1 MDNTTLPLHLSHVQ
15 KSSSIINRSHTLL
28 HSTALIALIYYRI
41 ASFFQTTKPRDLP
54 TTFSCL
60 LVFTGELI
68 LSFLW
73 FLGQAYR
80 FRPVSRTVFP
90 ERLPENVEL
99 PAVDVFICTADPS
112 KEPTLEVTTLIRMLY
127 IYLHVYLSDDGG
139 CSVTL
144 EAMKEAWRFAKGY
157 WVPYC
162 RAYGIKTRCPGLI
175 FLEKRVI
182 MRVLR
187 VVNSWLIGRKLR
199 FDSVRI
205 PPAAQLEEAF
215 ILSYPGRRPYRLGGG
230 DGERERDGDDEGE
243 REAEGERGCCGA
255 AAGAVDDGGD
265 GGLEAAMIEADYLRV
280 SAMISNSPYILVL
293 DCDMYCNDPTSARQA
308 MCFHLDPKISP
319 SLGFV
324 QFPQKFHN
332 ISKTDVYDSQLRY
345 VFKVLWQGMDGLQG
359 PIVSGTGF
367 YIKREALYA
376 NPIKADNSP
385 KRASC
390 SRPVV
395 RLEHQSLW
403 TQNAVNVNVQISY
416 WMQVGFLY
424 LSLVEDYFTGLV
436 NLHCKGWKSVY
447 CDPVRPAFLGAGTTN
462 LNDVLVQSTRWIS
475 GLVDVT
481 LSRFCPLIYGP
492 KKMSALQT
500 MCYGEQA
507 FFPFYF
513 LPLWCFATIPQ
524 LCLLNGI
531 AVYPEVVLW
540 QGMDGLQGPVVSGTG
555 FYIKREALYAN
566 PIKDVDVMELKQY
579 FGPSNE
585 FIKSFGRHYKP
596 KDHQHSSSVIL
607 MKETQFLASCAY
619 ENETKWA
626 EEASPGHISPAFT
639 NCIWWL
645 GANISHFGL
654 KTLRNVNVQI
664 SYWLQVGF
672 LYLSV
677 VEDYFTG
684 LVNLHCKGWKSVYC
698 DPVRPAFLGAGTTNL
713 NDVLVQSTRW
723 SSGLVEVAL
732 SRFCPLI
739 YGPKKMSALQTLCYG
754 ELAFFPFYFLPLWCF
769 ATIPQLCL
777 LNGIAVYPEVVT
789 QEIH

>member
-41 ASFFQTTKPRDLP
+41 ASFFKPSDLP

-68 LSFLW
+68 LSFIW

-80 FRPVSRTVFP
+80 FRPVTRTVFP

-112 KEPTLEVTTLIRMLY
+112 KEPTLEVMNTVISAIALDY
-127 IYLHVYLSDDGG
+127 PPDKLHVYLSDDGG

-157 WVPYC
+157 WVPFC
-162 RAYGIKTRCPGLI
+162 RAYGIKTRCPEAYFFGEEGNTESSPGGEFMADREKVKEKYENFKSRVMRIRQNSTIIVNRDHVAVIEVINDASIDEASQEDKAEEMPL
-175 FLEKRVI
+175 LVYVSREKRPS
-182 MRVLR
+182 LPHHF
-187 VVNSWLIGRKLR
+187 K
-199 FDSVRI
+199 
-205 PPAAQLEEAF
+205 
-215 ILSYPGRRPYRLGGG
+215 
-230 DGERERDGDDEGE
+230 
-243 REAEGERGCCGA
+243 
-255 AAGAVDDGGD
+255 AGALNV
-265 GGLEAAMIEADYLRV
+265 LLRV

-359 PIVSGTGF
+359 PLVSGTGF

-376 NPIKADNSP
+376 NPI
-385 KRASC
+385 R
-390 SRPVV
+390 
-395 RLEHQSLW
+395 
-403 TQNAVNVNVQISY
+403 
-416 WMQVGFLY
+416 
-424 LSLVEDYFTGLV
+424 
-436 NLHCKGWKSVY
+436 
-447 CDPVRPAFLGAGTTN
+447 
-462 LNDVLVQSTRWIS
+462 
-475 GLVDVT
+475 
-481 LSRFCPLIYGP
+481 
-492 KKMSALQT
+492 
-500 MCYGEQA
+500 
-507 FFPFYF
+507 
-513 LPLWCFATIPQ
+513 
-524 LCLLNGI
+524 
-531 AVYPEVVLW
+531 
-540 QGMDGLQGPVVSGTG
+540 
-555 FYIKREALYAN
+555 
-566 PIKDVDVMELKQY
+566 DVDVMELKQY

-596 KDHQHSSSVIL
+596 KDHQHSSSVTL
-607 MKETQFLASCAY
+607 MKETQYLASCAY
-619 ENETKWA
+619 ENETKWGK
-626 EEASPGHISPAFT
+626 E
-639 NCIWWL
+639 
-645 GANISHFGL
+645 
-654 KTLRNVNVQI
+654 
-664 SYWLQVGF
+664 VGF

-677 VEDYFTG
+677 AEDYLTS
-684 LVNLHCKGWKSVYC
+684 LVNMHCKGWKSVYC

-723 SSGLVEVAL
+723 SSSLVEVGL

-739 YGPKKMSALQTLCYG
+739 YGPKKMSALQTMCYG

-777 LNGIAVYPEVVT
+777 LNDIAVYPEASNWFFMVFSFVFLSSVSKHIQEVLSTGGSMRSWINEQRIWMIKSVTCHLYGSLDAIMKRLGMREAKFMITNKVIDDEQTRLYQTGKIDFQTSIMLLAPLVILTIINVVSFVGGVT
-789 QEIH
+789 RAMVTGKFSYMFIQVFLSLFIVTMGYPVIEGMILRKDKGRIPPSVTILSVLVSTIFLSLGSLVLNVLLK

>member
-41 ASFFQTTKPRDLP
+41 ASFFKPSDLP

-68 LSFLW
+68 LSFIW

-80 FRPVSRTVFP
+80 FRPVTRTVFP

-112 KEPTLEVTTLIRMLY
+112 KEPTLEVMNTVISAIALDY
-127 IYLHVYLSDDGG
+127 PPDKLHVYLSDDGG

-157 WVPYC
+157 WVPFC
-162 RAYGIKTRCPGLI
+162 RAYGIKTRCPEAYFFGEEGNTESSPGGEFMADREKVKVINDASIDEASQEDKAEEMPL
-175 FLEKRVI
+175 LVYVSREKRPS
-182 MRVLR
+182 LPHHF
-187 VVNSWLIGRKLR
+187 K
-199 FDSVRI
+199 
-205 PPAAQLEEAF
+205 
-215 ILSYPGRRPYRLGGG
+215 
-230 DGERERDGDDEGE
+230 
-243 REAEGERGCCGA
+243 
-255 AAGAVDDGGD
+255 AGALNV
-265 GGLEAAMIEADYLRV
+265 LLRV

-359 PIVSGTGF
+359 PLVSGTGF

-376 NPIKADNSP
+376 NPI
-385 KRASC
+385 R
-390 SRPVV
+390 
-395 RLEHQSLW
+395 
-403 TQNAVNVNVQISY
+403 
-416 WMQVGFLY
+416 
-424 LSLVEDYFTGLV
+424 
-436 NLHCKGWKSVY
+436 
-447 CDPVRPAFLGAGTTN
+447 
-462 LNDVLVQSTRWIS
+462 
-475 GLVDVT
+475 
-481 LSRFCPLIYGP
+481 
-492 KKMSALQT
+492 
-500 MCYGEQA
+500 
-507 FFPFYF
+507 
-513 LPLWCFATIPQ
+513 
-524 LCLLNGI
+524 
-531 AVYPEVVLW
+531 
-540 QGMDGLQGPVVSGTG
+540 
-555 FYIKREALYAN
+555 
-566 PIKDVDVMELKQY
+566 DVDVMELKQY

-596 KDHQHSSSVIL
+596 KDHQHSSSVTL
-607 MKETQFLASCAY
+607 MKETQYLASCAY
-619 ENETKWA
+619 ENETKWGK
-626 EEASPGHISPAFT
+626 E
-639 NCIWWL
+639 
-645 GANISHFGL
+645 
-654 KTLRNVNVQI
+654 
-664 SYWLQVGF
+664 VGF

-677 VEDYFTG
+677 AEDYLTS
-684 LVNLHCKGWKSVYC
+684 LVNMHCKGWKSVYC

-723 SSGLVEVAL
+723 SSSLVEVGL

-739 YGPKKMSALQTLCYG
+739 YGPKKMSALQTMCYG

-777 LNGIAVYPEVVT
+777 LNDIAVYPEASNWFFMVFSFVFLSSVSKHIQEVLSTGGSMRSWINEQRIWMIKSVTCHLYGSLDAIMKRLGMREAKFMITNKVIDDEQTRLYQTGKIDFQTSIMLLAPLVILTIINVVSFVGGVT
-789 QEIH
+789 RAMVTGKFSYMFIQVFLSLFIVTMGYPVIEGMILRKDKGRIPPSVTILSVLVSTIFLSLGSLVLNVLLK